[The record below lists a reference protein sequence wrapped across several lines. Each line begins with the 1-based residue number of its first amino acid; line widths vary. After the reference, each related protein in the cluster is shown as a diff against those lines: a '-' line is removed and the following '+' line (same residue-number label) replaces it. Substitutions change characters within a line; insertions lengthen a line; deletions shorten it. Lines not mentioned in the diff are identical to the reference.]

1 MPDLSQTPL
10 SEIEQSRPDIA
21 PTPPEDYPLLPSPH
35 LAPRELPHSLL
46 IRTFRRRWR
55 LMLVIFS
62 LLLIVGLSLSVI
74 FVHPVYQA
82 VAQLRFVPRPVVD
95 GILTAADARAG
106 YSGYLNTELTRI
118 PHRDIITAAAAKLE
132 MTAAAD
138 VDDLLDRTF
147 TLLQDKGQIVSVVV
161 TDSSPQGLV
170 DAANAIAQAY
180 IALDIRPQIDQHRR
194 ITQQFRDELARFRR
208 ERQAI
213 SDSLSGRDTDAYIR
227 ALYRRRQDYIQPL
240 ADARGNLDAAE
251 ADYTQACAR
260 LAALNT
266 SPADTDKVQ
275 ALLNDFVE
283 DDPLLEMYRDIY
295 RTMIA
300 TSDQEKLF
308 TTSTIPLSS
317 AGPADSPLPKDFPK
331 AGSNSSTT
339 TQQRATIIQ
348 QIRQGMTER
357 LSELKARALKEARNP
372 RQAEVAA
379 QQTLVDG
386 KDHVRMEKDTAL
398 KELLSKDNAAAQ
410 EITQV
415 RQLSGQVD
423 QLDELIEDR
432 LELLREKAAELLPPA
447 EPVLAGPANVAEK
460 ASDLRWFFIIGS
472 PFLAA
477 LLALGIGSLVEH
489 YDSRLTHAEDIIR
502 RVGIPVLA
510 SLPSSDD
517 AQTDELWLPQEVS
530 MVDYVNDQYRNIRTA
545 LLFGHTAPPRTI
557 VLTAPTAAE
566 TKTTLSVNLAISMA
580 RAGRTVLLLDADLDN
595 PALADVFDLPESPGW
610 SDVLRNPASLTQAL
624 CRTRIERLSVMPA
637 GSHLEHSAELLSSPS
652 CRVLIDSVAQRFEH
666 VIIDAPP
673 LLDCPEGRIIAALA
687 DGVICSFSARST
699 RSGQARRATA
709 ILEELGASVIG
720 SVLNT

>member
-1 MPDLSQTPL
+1 MPDVSQTTL
-10 SEIEQSRPDIA
+10 SEIEQNRPDIA

-35 LAPRELPHSLL
+35 LGPRELPHSLL
-46 IRTFRRRWR
+46 VRTFRRRWR

-106 YSGYLNTELTRI
+106 YSGYLNTELSRI
-118 PHRDIITAAAAKLE
+118 PHRDIITAAAAKLKL
-132 MTAAAD
+132 TAAAD
-138 VDDLLDRTF
+138 VDDLLDRTS
-147 TLLQDKGQIVSVVV
+147 TLPQDKGQIVSVVV

-170 DAANAIAQAY
+170 DAANAIAEAY

-194 ITQQFRDELARFRR
+194 TTQQFRDELARFRR

-240 ADARGNLDAAE
+240 ANARGDLDAAE
-251 ADYTQACAR
+251 ADYTQARAR
-260 LAALNT
+260 LAALNA
-266 SPADTDKVQ
+266 SPVDNDKVQ

-308 TTSTIPLSS
+308 STSTIPLPS
-317 AGPADSPLPKDFPK
+317 AGPADSPSPKDSPK

-339 TQQRATIIQ
+339 AQRRTTIIQ

-357 LSELKARALKEARNP
+357 LSELKARALQEARDL

-379 QQTLVDG
+379 QQTVVDG
-386 KDHVRMEKDTAL
+386 KDRVRMEKDTVL

-415 RQLSGQVD
+415 RQLSGQVPA
-423 QLDELIEDR
+423 LDKRIEAH
-432 LELLREKAAELLPPA
+432 LKLLREKAAELLPPA
-447 EPVLAGPANVAEK
+447 EPVLASPATVAEK

-489 YDSRLTHAEDIIR
+489 YDSRLTHAGDIIR

-517 AQTDELWLPQEVS
+517 VQTDELWLPQEVS

-545 LLFGHTAPPRTI
+545 LLFGHAAPPRTI

-580 RAGRTVLLLDADLDN
+580 RAGRSVLLLDADLDN
-595 PALADVFDLPESPGW
+595 PALADVFDLPGSPGW

-652 CRVLIDSVAQRFEH
+652 CRVLIDSLAQRFEH
-666 VIIDAPP
+666 IIIDAPP